1 MKVSTGMVL
10 ILVGLGLG
18 LGMTTAQA
26 AVVAVVS
33 TKNPVAVLSRTQ
45 VTDIFLGRNNRF
57 PDGRAAVPLDQAEG
71 SVARSEF
78 YNRYAGMSSP
88 QVKAFWA
95 KIIFT
100 GRGQPPRAVANDD
113 EVKKMLAANP
123 RLIGY
128 IDQKMVDSSVK
139 VLVVP

>member
-1 MKVSTGMVL
+1 MKVSKRVTWTL
-10 ILVGLGLG
+10 LGLG
-18 LGMTTAQA
+18 LGMTAAQA
-26 AVVAVVS
+26 EVVPVVS
-33 TKNPVAVLSRTQ
+33 AKSSLAVLTRHQ
-45 VTDIFLGRNNRF
+45 VADIFLGRLNRF
-57 PDGRAAVPLDQAEG
+57 PDGSPAVPLDQAEG
-71 SVARSEF
+71 SVVRSEF

-100 GRGQPPRAVANDD
+100 GRGQPPRAVANDG

-139 VLVVP
+139 VLLVP